1 MEFPQQI
8 LNPALSNKLKY
19 HRGPLHPTPQQ
30 HPTTTP
36 VPCNATQGQVSARC
50 KATTICRRRAS
61 HLSWIFVGC
70 CTSHGYLQRVH
81 WSTVSTP
88 KYPGPGPRP
97 LISCAVPC
105 WTPEIETYLQK
116 EFIYI
121 SSFLA
126 QKSY

>member
-1 MEFPQQI
+1 MHVDPKLTNYWIRNSQI
-8 LNPALSNKLKY
+8 PPCVIAQL
-19 HRGPLHPTPQQ
+19 

-36 VPCNATQGQVSARC
+36 ALCNAQGQVSARC

-116 EFIYI
+116 QEFIQNH
-121 SSFLA
+121 FWHKRA
-126 QKSY
+126 TKTT